1 MVLMIS
7 YNIKDNKIHIHN
19 SKTGESM
26 RLEGSDLSDLCDLTG
41 HLLIK
46 AFMGELNK

>member
-1 MVLMIS
+1 MIS
-7 YNIKDNKIHIHN
+7 YNIIDNKLHIHN

-46 AFMGELNK
+46 AFKGKLNL